1 MSRDWR
7 GELLLAN
14 SKKAEVEAI
23 LWAMHLSKALNLE
36 SILIES
42 DSKLCI
48 ELSPFNIKLQKSLGK
63 LRAA

>member
-48 ELSPFNIKLQKSLGK
+48 ELSPFNITLQKSLGK